1 MTGKE
6 CMPLCWADERAFI
19 CVGSLKATS
28 LREVELEKWKTDK
41 PSLSRAE
48 ANAGEAHRKPVK
60 SRHFRSVIV
69 TEKNNVAKATGEET
83 TGICATDEDIK
94 TLDIGIVLAPQV
106 LEHLGT
112 TRESSEIVPII
123 ESTEETHRERGVD
136 QSKMT

>member
-1 MTGKE
+1 MHLLKGEGAVMESIKAQKE
-6 CMPLCWADERAFI
+6 LSKTQGESDLEEDP
-19 CVGSLKATS
+19 SKAPS
-28 LREVELEKWKTDK
+28 YIVKKSVEPKLGIAEKDK
-41 PSLSRAE
+41 GCPV
-48 ANAGEAHRKPVK
+48 NAAKK
-60 SRHFRSVIV
+60 
-69 TEKNNVAKATGEET
+69 KNNVAKATGEET